1 MNLKNIIALF
11 CVICLVKKC
20 SSVHTEQSPE
30 TSKKTEDQTPETS
43 EKTEDITN
51 RLSQAEKDA
60 ILDNRV
66 TDEWKEKWQVI
77 FNKYAHKKRHM
88 IDAAELQSLLFNE
101 SVGFIPLV
109 QAGKLVAMLNR
120 TPKATVIGFEHFS
133 TMSPILDILSTRKM
147 KKYPEYG
154 NKVISV
160 KECNAMLWKTFKVKL
175 FEKQVEASEIT
186 KLMGLGGYDKIAME
200 KVYELKDILRATNE
214 FNRLLKAF
222 FIYDKDADGTITDV
236 ELLEIMKTIDSNFTI
251 DHAVEARKK
260 IDKNDDC
267 VVDFPEF
274 LRMMKL
280 PFSVE
285 ELFKEKFDETHITRG
300 ELNSL
305 VKDTIGD
312 VLDEVA
318 LNEIDPNHE
327 NRITFNDIERF
338 YIQKTNE
345 EDSSEEY

>member
-1 MNLKNIIALF
+1 MNLKNIIALL
-11 CVICLVKKC
+11 CVVCLVEKC
-20 SSVHTEQSPE
+20 SSIQIEQSPE

-43 EKTEDITN
+43 EKTEDITEG
-51 RLSQAEKDA
+51 LTQVEIDA

-77 FNKYAHKKRHM
+77 FNKFAHKKRHM

-154 NKVISV
+154 NRAISV
-160 KECNAMLWKTFKVKL
+160 KRCNRILWNIFKETL
-175 FEKQVEASEIT
+175 FETQEEASEIT
-186 KLMGLGGYDKIAME
+186 KLMGLGDDDEIAM
-200 KVYELKDILRATNE
+200 KNVDELVDMLRATDELDNL
-214 FNRLLKAF
+214 FKAF
-222 FIYDKDADGTITDV
+222 FKFDKNKDGIINDE
-236 ELLEIMKTIDSNFTI
+236 ELLRIITRYNSDYTIDN
-251 DHAVEARKK
+251 AVIAIQKF
-260 IDKNDDC
+260 DKNNDG

-285 ELFKEKFDETHITRG
+285 KMFKDEFDETHITRQQ
-300 ELNSL
+300 LNSL
-305 VKDTIGD
+305 VKKAIGD
-312 VLDEVA
+312 VLDEDT
-318 LNEIDPNHE
+318 LNEIDPSHE
-327 NRITFNDIERF
+327 NRITYNDIERF
-338 YIQKTNE
+338 YIRR
-345 EDSSEEY
+345 